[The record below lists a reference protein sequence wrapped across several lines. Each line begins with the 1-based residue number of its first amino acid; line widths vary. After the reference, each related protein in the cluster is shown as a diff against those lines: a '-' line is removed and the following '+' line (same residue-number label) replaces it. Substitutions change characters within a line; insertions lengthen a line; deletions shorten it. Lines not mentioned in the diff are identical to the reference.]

1 LKYFLKNYQKMKQL
15 FILSVLALVIY
26 SCSNSDKPVS
36 RFPDYPASVTSVKET
51 VKGKSFS
58 VAEVATISPFA
69 MDKENPYDW
78 MDGKK
83 DSSDLTMQFR
93 NDRLQMKLKFLN
105 DTLVSLTDDYKT
117 SEVAYRFDTTPGPAK
132 KGNMA
137 LLLMIPNPSM
147 LIPGTTEP
155 MKMTYTYTIH
165 GADDKRLFL
174 ETPRSF
180 NNQKVVVL
188 MKAD

>member
-1 LKYFLKNYQKMKQL
+1 MKQH
-15 FILSVLALVIY
+15 FILFAMALVIY
-26 SCSNSDKPVS
+26 SCSNEDKPLS
-36 RFPDYPASVTSVKET
+36 IFPDYPASLASVKET

-58 VAEVATISPFA
+58 VAEVAIISPFA
-69 MDKENPYDW
+69 MDKENPYEW

-83 DSSDLTMQFR
+83 DSSAFTMQFR
-93 NDRLQMKLKFLN
+93 NARLEMKLKFIN
-105 DTLVSLTDDYKT
+105 DSIVSLTDDYKT
-117 SEVAYRFDTTPGPAK
+117 TEATYRFDTAAGPPK

-137 LLLMIPNPSM
+137 LLLSIPNANM
-147 LIPGTTEP
+147 FIPGTTIP
-155 MKMTYTYTIH
+155 MMMTYTYSIH
-165 GADDKRLFL
+165 GADDKRLLL